1 MNERLLEIIRYK
13 TGGRQNAFAE
23 LMGWSPQYLA
33 KLVKGDNFG
42 LQPVLAI
49 LSAFPEINARWFLF
63 GQGSMLEVGMM
74 FDLQRQAMSHIQS
87 LLDLDKYIPVMTG
100 EEVREFEEAI
110 KNGRYPN
117 FSPDTL
123 SDLQKRLTERT
134 ENVNA
139 KFAQAT
145 AKSDSLCKQKTPKE

>member
-74 FDLQRQAMSHIQS
+74 FDLQRQALSHIQS

-123 SDLQKRLTERT
+123 SDLQKRLAEHT

-145 AKSDSLCKQKTPKE
+145 AKSDSLCRQKTPKE

>member
-100 EEVREFEEAI
+100 EEVREFEESI
-110 KNGRYPN
+110 KSGRYPN

-134 ENVNA
+134 ENVNTI
-139 KFAQAT
+139 FSQAA
-145 AKSDSLCKQKTPKE
+145 AKSDSLCKQKTHKE

>member
-49 LSAFPEINARWFLF
+49 LSTFPEINARWFLF

-74 FDLQRQAMSHIQS
+74 FDLQRQTMSHIQS

-110 KNGRYPN
+110 KKGRYPN

-139 KFAQAT
+139 IFSQAT

>member
-1 MNERLLEIIRYK
+1 MNERLLEIIKYK
-13 TGGRQNAFAE
+13 TGGKQNAFAE
-23 LMGWSPQYLA
+23 LMGWSPQYLT

-87 LLDLDKYIPVMTG
+87 LLDLGKYIPVMTG
-100 EEVREFEEAI
+100 EEVKEFEDAI
-110 KNGRYPN
+110 KNNRYPN
-117 FSPDTL
+117 FTPDTL
-123 SDLQKRLTERT
+123 SKFKKRLTDRT
-134 ENVNA
+134 EKINA
-139 KFAQAT
+139 IFTQAT
-145 AKSDSLCKQKTPKE
+145 TKSDSLCRQRTPKR

>member
-23 LMGWSPQYLA
+23 LMGWSPQYLT

-49 LSAFPEINARWFLF
+49 LSAFPEINARWLLF

-100 EEVREFEEAI
+100 EEVREFGEAI
-110 KNGRYPN
+110 KNGCYPK

-134 ENVNA
+134 ENVNTI
-139 KFAQAT
+139 FSQAT

>member
-134 ENVNA
+134 DNVNA
-139 KFAQAT
+139 IFSQAT

>member
-1 MNERLLEIIRYK
+1 
-13 TGGRQNAFAE
+13 
-23 LMGWSPQYLA
+23 
-33 KLVKGDNFG
+33 
-42 LQPVLAI
+42 
-49 LSAFPEINARWFLF
+49 
-63 GQGSMLEVGMM
+63 MM

-123 SDLQKRLTERT
+123 SDLQKRLAERT
-134 ENVNA
+134 DKVNA
-139 KFAQAT
+139 IFSQAT

>member
-13 TGGRQNAFAE
+13 TSGRQNAFAE

-139 KFAQAT
+139 IFSQAT

>member
-13 TGGRQNAFAE
+13 TGGKQNAFAE

-63 GQGSMLEVGMM
+63 GQGSMLEIGMM

-100 EEVREFEEAI
+100 EEIKEFEDAI
-110 KNGRYPN
+110 KTGRYPN
-117 FSPDTL
+117 YSPDTL
-123 SDLQKRLTERT
+123 SDLEKRLTERT
-134 ENVNA
+134 EQANTIFS
-139 KFAQAT
+139 KAT
-145 AKSDSLCKQKTPKE
+145 AKSDSLCRQRTPKA

>member
-74 FDLQRQAMSHIQS
+74 FNLQRQAMSHIQS
-87 LLDLDKYIPVMTG
+87 LLDLDRYISVMTG

-123 SDLQKRLTERT
+123 SDLQKRLAEHT

-145 AKSDSLCKQKTPKE
+145 AKSDSLCRQKTPKE

>member
-13 TGGRQNAFAE
+13 TGGRQNAFAN

-33 KLVKGDNFG
+33 KLVRGDNFG

-117 FSPDTL
+117 LGPDTL

-139 KFAQAT
+139 IFSQAT
-145 AKSDSLCKQKTPKE
+145 SKSDSLCKQKTPKE

>member
-13 TGGRQNAFAE
+13 TGGKQNAFAE

-49 LSAFPEINARWFLF
+49 LSAFPEINARWFMF

-134 ENVNA
+134 DKVNA
-139 KFAQAT
+139 IFSQAT

>member
-74 FDLQRQAMSHIQS
+74 FDLQRQALSHIQS

-123 SDLQKRLTERT
+123 SDLQKRSAEHT

-145 AKSDSLCKQKTPKE
+145 AKSDSLCRQKTPKE

>member
-23 LMGWSPQYLA
+23 QMGWSPQYLA

-87 LLDLDKYIPVMTG
+87 LLDLDKYISVMTG

-123 SDLQKRLTERT
+123 SDLQKRLAERT

-145 AKSDSLCKQKTPKE
+145 AKSDSLCRQKTPKG

>member
-87 LLDLDKYIPVMTG
+87 LLDLDRYISVMTG

-123 SDLQKRLTERT
+123 SDLQKRLAEHT

-145 AKSDSLCKQKTPKE
+145 AKSDSLCRQKTPKE

>member
-145 AKSDSLCKQKTPKE
+145 AKSDSLCRQKTPKG

>member
-13 TGGRQNAFAE
+13 TGGKQNAFAE

-42 LQPVLAI
+42 LQPVLAV

-63 GQGSMLEVGMM
+63 GQGSMLEIGMM

-100 EEVREFEEAI
+100 EEIKEFEDAI
-110 KNGRYPN
+110 KTGRYPN
-117 FSPDTL
+117 YSPDTL
-123 SDLQKRLTERT
+123 SDLEKRLTERT
-134 ENVNA
+134 GRVNA
-139 KFAQAT
+139 IFAKAT
-145 AKSDSLCKQKTPKE
+145 AKSDSLCRQRTPKA

>member
-110 KNGRYPN
+110 KSGRYPN

-123 SDLQKRLTERT
+123 SDLQKRLAERT

-139 KFAQAT
+139 IFSQAT

>member
-49 LSAFPEINARWFLF
+49 LSAFPAINARWFLF
-63 GQGSMLEVGMM
+63 GQGSMLEVSMM

-110 KNGRYPN
+110 KNGRYPK

-139 KFAQAT
+139 IFSQAT

>member
-1 MNERLLEIIRYK
+1 MNERLSEIIRYK

-33 KLVKGDNFG
+33 KLIKGDNFG

-134 ENVNA
+134 DKVNA
-139 KFAQAT
+139 IFSQAT

>member
-134 ENVNA
+134 DKVNA
-139 KFAQAT
+139 IFSQAT

>member
-1 MNERLLEIIRYK
+1 MNERLLEIIKYK
-13 TGGRQNAFAE
+13 TGGKQNAFAE
-23 LMGWSPQYLA
+23 LMGWSPQYLT

-87 LLDLDKYIPVMTG
+87 LLDLGKYIPVMTG
-100 EEVREFEEAI
+100 EEVKEFEDAI
-110 KNGRYPN
+110 KNNRYPN
-117 FSPDTL
+117 FTPDTL
-123 SDLQKRLTERT
+123 SKFKKRLTDRT
-134 ENVNA
+134 EKINA
-139 KFAQAT
+139 IFTQAT
-145 AKSDSLCKQKTPKE
+145 AKSDSLCRQRTPKR

>member
-1 MNERLLEIIRYK
+1 
-13 TGGRQNAFAE
+13 
-23 LMGWSPQYLA
+23 MGWSPQYLT

-87 LLDLDKYIPVMTG
+87 LLDLGKYIPVMTG
-100 EEVREFEEAI
+100 EEVKEFEDAI
-110 KNGRYPN
+110 KNNRYPN
-117 FSPDTL
+117 FTPDTL
-123 SDLQKRLTERT
+123 SKFKKRLTDRT
-134 ENVNA
+134 EKINA
-139 KFAQAT
+139 IFTQAT
-145 AKSDSLCKQKTPKE
+145 AKSDSLCRQRTPKR

>member
-139 KFAQAT
+139 IFSQAT

>member
-49 LSAFPEINARWFLF
+49 LSAFPEVNARWFLF

-100 EEVREFEEAI
+100 EEVREFEKAI

-139 KFAQAT
+139 IFSQAT

>member
-110 KNGRYPN
+110 KSGHYPI

-139 KFAQAT
+139 IFSQAT

>member
-63 GQGSMLEVGMM
+63 GQGSMLEVSMM

-110 KNGRYPN
+110 KNGRYPK

-139 KFAQAT
+139 IFSQAT

>member
-33 KLVKGDNFG
+33 KLVRGDNFG

-117 FSPDTL
+117 LGPDTL

-139 KFAQAT
+139 IFSQAT
-145 AKSDSLCKQKTPKE
+145 SKSDILCKQKTPKE

>member
-13 TGGRQNAFAE
+13 TGGKQNAFAE

-42 LQPVLAI
+42 LQPVLAV

-63 GQGSMLEVGMM
+63 GQGSMLEIGMM

-100 EEVREFEEAI
+100 EEIKEFEDAI
-110 KNGRYPN
+110 KTGRYPN
-117 FSPDTL
+117 YSPDTL
-123 SDLQKRLTERT
+123 SDLEKRLAERT
-134 ENVNA
+134 GQVNA
-139 KFAQAT
+139 IFTIAT
-145 AKSDSLCKQKTPKE
+145 AKSDSLCRQRTPKA

>member
-13 TGGRQNAFAE
+13 TGGRQNAFAG
-23 LMGWSPQYLA
+23 LMGWSHQYLA
-33 KLVKGDNFG
+33 KLLKGESFG

-49 LSAFPEINARWFLF
+49 LSAFPEINARWFLL

-74 FDLQRQAMSHIQS
+74 FDLQRQAMSRIQS
-87 LLDLDKYIPVMTG
+87 LLDLDRYVPVMTG
-100 EEVREFEEAI
+100 EEVREFGEAI
-110 KNGRYPN
+110 KSGRYPN

-123 SDLQKRLTERT
+123 SGLQKRLAERT
-134 ENVNA
+134 ENKNA

-145 AKSDSLCKQKTPKE
+145 AKSESLCRQRPPKG

>member
-23 LMGWSPQYLA
+23 LMGWSPQYLT

-49 LSAFPEINARWFLF
+49 LSAFPEINARWLLF

-74 FDLQRQAMSHIQS
+74 LTSK
-87 LLDLDKYIPVMTG
+87 DKRCRISN
-100 EEVREFEEAI
+100 RCL
-110 KNGRYPN
+110 
-117 FSPDTL
+117 TL
-123 SDLQKRLTERT
+123 TNTYL
-134 ENVNA
+134 
-139 KFAQAT
+139 
-145 AKSDSLCKQKTPKE
+145 

>member
-63 GQGSMLEVGMM
+63 GQGSMLEVGML

-100 EEVREFEEAI
+100 EEIREFEEAL
-110 KNGRYPN
+110 KSGRYPN

-123 SDLQKRLTERT
+123 SDFEKRLTDRNDKV
-134 ENVNA
+134 NVI
-139 KFAQAT
+139 FTQAT
-145 AKSDSLCKQKTPKE
+145 AKSDSLCKPKTPKE